1 MAEKDYYKILGLDK
15 SASDAEIKKAYRK
28 LAMKNHPD
36 RNRGDAEAEARFK
49 EGAEAYEV
57 LSDAQKRQLYD
68 QYGMA
73 GLQGGGFSG
82 GGGGFGGFDDI
93 FDSFGDAFGDFFGF
107 GGGGGRQGSR
117 QQKGA
122 NLKTDVELEFEEAV
136 KGTKKDIDVDMYKV
150 CPECDGSRA
159 KKGTQPVTCPTC
171 DGKGQVFHSQ
181 GFFSVS
187 TTCPRCSGEG
197 VIIEEYCEVC
207 EGKGK
212 VRTSK
217 KVTIDI
223 PAGVETGMRLRLRG
237 EGEPGAYGGPNGDL
251 YIDIN
256 VLEHKFLSRVENDLV
271 LNLSVTFSQ
280 AALGA
285 DITVPTIDGE
295 EVISVK
301 AGTQNGTEIRL
312 KGQGIKTRNS
322 YKAGDL
328 VVVINVRTPEKL
340 SREEKKLLQKLADI
354 SKESDAK
361 VINNSNGQDSAK
373 KKRSFFF

>member
-1 MAEKDYYKILGLDK
+1 MAEKDYYNILGVDR

-57 LSDAQKRQLYD
+57 LSDSKKRQLYD

-73 GLQGGGFSG
+73 GLKGSDFG

-107 GGGGGRQGSR
+107 GGQSQRKTSR

-122 NLKTDVELEFEEAV
+122 NLKTDVEMEFEEAV
-136 KGTKKDIDVDMYKV
+136 KGAKKDIDVAMYKV
-150 CPECDGSRA
+150 CPECEGSRA
-159 KKGTQPVTCPTC
+159 KKGTQPTTCPTC
-171 DGKGQVFHSQ
+171 DGKGQVYHSQ

-197 VIIEEYCEVC
+197 VIIEQHCEAC
-207 EGKGK
+207 AGKGK
-212 VRTSK
+212 VKTSK
-217 KVTIDI
+217 KVTVNI
-223 PAGVETGMRLRLRG
+223 PAGVESGMRLRLRG
-237 EGEPGAYGGPNGDL
+237 EGEPGVYGGPNGDL
-251 YIDIN
+251 YIDISVN
-256 VLEHKFLSRVENDLV
+256 EHKFLTRVENDLV
-271 LNLSVTFSQ
+271 LNLSVTFAQ

-285 DITVPTIDGE
+285 DITVPTIDSE
-295 EVISVK
+295 EVISIK
-301 AGTQNGTEIRL
+301 PGTQTGTEIRI
-312 KGQGIKTRNS
+312 KGQGIKSSNS
-322 YKAGDL
+322 YAGDL
-328 VVVINVRTPEKL
+328 VVKINVRTPEKL
-340 SREEKKLLQKLADI
+340 SKDEKKLFKKLAES
-354 SKESDAK
+354 SKDNDAK
-361 VINNSNGQDSAK
+361 VVNNNEKSSNK

>member
-1 MAEKDYYKILGLDK
+1 MAEKDYYNILGVDR

-57 LSDAQKRQLYD
+57 LSDSKKRQLYD

-73 GLQGGGFSG
+73 GLKGSDFG

-107 GGGGGRQGSR
+107 GGQSQRKTSR

-122 NLKTDVELEFEEAV
+122 NLKTDVAMEFEEAV
-136 KGTKKDIDVDMYKV
+136 KGAKKDIDVAMYKV
-150 CPECDGSRA
+150 CPECEGSRA
-159 KKGTQPVTCPTC
+159 KKGTQPTTCPTC
-171 DGKGQVFHSQ
+171 DGKGQVYHSQ

-197 VIIEEYCEVC
+197 VIIEQHCEAC
-207 EGKGK
+207 AGKGK
-212 VRTSK
+212 VKTSK
-217 KVTIDI
+217 KVTVNI
-223 PAGVETGMRLRLRG
+223 PAGVESGMRLRLRG
-237 EGEPGAYGGPNGDL
+237 EGEPGVYGGPNGDL
-251 YIDIN
+251 YIDISVN
-256 VLEHKFLSRVENDLV
+256 EHKFLTRVENDLV
-271 LNLSVTFSQ
+271 LNLSVTFAQ

-285 DITVPTIDGE
+285 DITVPTIDSE
-295 EVISVK
+295 EVISIK
-301 AGTQNGTEIRL
+301 PGTQTGTEIRI
-312 KGQGIKTRNS
+312 KGQGIKSSNS
-322 YKAGDL
+322 YAGDL
-328 VVVINVRTPEKL
+328 VVKINVRTPEKL
-340 SREEKKLLQKLADI
+340 SKDEKKLFKKLAES
-354 SKESDAK
+354 SKDNDAK
-361 VINNSNGQDSAK
+361 VVNNNEKSSNK